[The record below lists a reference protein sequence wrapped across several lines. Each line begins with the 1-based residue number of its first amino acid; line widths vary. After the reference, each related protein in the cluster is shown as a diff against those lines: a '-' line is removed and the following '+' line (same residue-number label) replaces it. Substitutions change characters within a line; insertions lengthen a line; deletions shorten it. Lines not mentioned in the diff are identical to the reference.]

1 MLEGLK
7 SEKCLNDA
15 GFHIKRAWAKGFAG
29 SDAERHARERPRRI
43 DGVVMTEDEE
53 LAIGAGSG
61 GRPDN
66 AQVIATSFLLEDFH
80 QGAAKH
86 PLIREK
92 ATAAVGWWL
101 FKAGG
106 LQKGQFAKRA
116 EHIPETRPQE
126 RQKSLRQRGRGHE

>member
-1 MLEGLK
+1 MLEGFK
-7 SEKCLNDA
+7 SEKRLNDA
-15 GFHIKRAWAKGFAG
+15 GFHIEGAWAKGFPG
-29 SDAERHARERPRRI
+29 SDAERHAGERPGRI
-43 DGVVMTEDEE
+43 DGVVMTEDEK
-53 LAIGAGSG
+53 LAIDAGSG
-61 GRPDN
+61 RRPDH
-66 AQVIATSFLLEDFH
+66 AQVIATLFLLEDFH

-92 ATAAVGWWL
+92 AAAAVRWRL

-106 LQKGQFAKRA
+106 LKKGQFAKRA